1 MSKAK
6 AITYQITNDD
16 YLRKQIF
23 RVLLSVLIILS
34 LGYMYI
40 IGSITFN
47 VLARRSLS
55 NNEIQ
60 IGNTVGQLELKYVA
74 LSNSINESYG
84 ITHGF
89 VESKGMLF
97 ASRDSVSQVAMR

>member
-1 MSKAK
+1 MSTAR
-6 AITYQITNDD
+6 AITNQITNDD

-23 RVLLSVLIILS
+23 RVLLSILIILS

-55 NNEIQ
+55 NSEIQ
-60 IGNTVGQLELKYVA
+60 KGNVVGQLELKYVA

-84 ITHGF
+84 TAHGF
-89 VESKGMLF
+89 VEPSGMLF
-97 ASRDSVSQVAMR
+97 ASRDTTSVVAMR